1 MDEAL
6 SELVRVRLSR
16 NQYRKLSE
24 AAALS
29 GQNLSNFIR
38 QRLAAVDTLSEELT
52 LLRQAVNR
60 LNQISQVHAASVES
74 TLLARAQARPEQIAI
89 AHASMKRLGIE
100 SFPA

>member
-1 MDEAL
+1 MDDPL

-24 AAALS
+24 AAAIS
-29 GQNLSNFIR
+29 GQNLSTYIR
-38 QRLAAVDTLSEELT
+38 HRLAAIDTLAEELS

-60 LNQISQVHAASVES
+60 LSQISEAHAASIES
-74 TLLARAQARPEQIAI
+74 VLLARALARPEQIAI
-89 AHASMKRLGIE
+89 AHASMKRLGIA